1 MPSSQLLR
9 FGVFTF
15 DPASGDLKSADGVV
29 RLQPQVA
36 AVLVMLIEHAG
47 AVVSRAELQERLWP
61 ATTVEFDEGINFCVR
76 QLRLALS
83 DDAKT
88 PRFIETLP
96 KRGYRFLA
104 PVTTETTND
113 ETAPSPPLSSAP
125 STAPSTAAVAARA
138 GPGEAVTRARPIPTI
153 LVAGALVVVVGLT
166 ALARGHR
173 LPGQTRGDDPI
184 VLAVL
189 PFAADT
195 ADSMMVGYRRR
206 MFDQIL
212 ADARTEQR
220 WKTVTALAPGTTHVL
235 SGSLTR
241 RGNSVQIFVELVL
254 AGNRRHL
261 WADDILDSYA
271 FNGNS
276 TITADRIERSAARVL
291 GVRH

>member
-1 MPSSQLLR
+1 MPSSRLLR
-9 FGVFTF
+9 FGAFTF
-15 DPASGDLKSADGVV
+15 DPASGDLKSADRVV

-36 AVLVMLIEHAG
+36 AVLVMLIEQAG
-47 AVVSRAELQERLWP
+47 AVVSRADLQTRLWP
-61 ATTVEFDEGINFCVR
+61 ATTVEFDEGINFCIR

-83 DDAKT
+83 DDART

-104 PVTTETTND
+104 PVITETTTD
-113 ETAPSPPLSSAP
+113 ETAPSPP
-125 STAPSTAAVAARA
+125 AVAARA

-153 LVAGALVVVVGLT
+153 LVAGAALIVAVGLT

-173 LPGQTRGDDPI
+173 LPGQAREHDPI

-195 ADSMMVGYRRR
+195 ADSMMVAYRRR

-220 WKTVTALAPGTTHVL
+220 LTTVTALAPGTTHVL

-241 RGNSVQIFVELVL
+241 HGNSVQIFVELVL
-254 AGNRRHL
+254 AGDRRHL

-291 GVRH
+291 GVRQ

>member
-1 MPSSQLLR
+1 MPSSRLFR

-15 DPASGDLKSADGVV
+15 DPASGDLKSADRVV

-36 AVLVMLIEHAG
+36 ALLLMLIEHAG
-47 AVVSRAELQERLWP
+47 AVVSRVELQTRLWP
-61 ATTVEFDEGINFCVR
+61 DTTVEFDEGINFCVR

-83 DDAKT
+83 DDART

-104 PVTTETTND
+104 PVITETTTD
-113 ETAPSPPLSSAP
+113 ETAPST
-125 STAPSTAAVAARA
+125 TASPAGA
-138 GPGEAVTRARPIPTI
+138 GPAGAVTRARPIATI
-153 LVAGALVVVVGLT
+153 LVAGTALVMAVGLT
-166 ALARGHR
+166 ALVRGHR
-173 LPGQTRGDDPI
+173 LPGQTREHDPI

-195 ADSMMVGYRRR
+195 ADSMMVAYQRR

-220 WKTVTALAPGTTHVL
+220 WKTVTAAAPGTTHVL
-235 SGSLTR
+235 SGSLKR
-241 RGNSVQIFVELVL
+241 HGNSVQIFVELVL
-254 AGNRRHL
+254 AGDRRHL

>member
-1 MPSSQLLR
+1 MPTSRLFH

-15 DPASGDLKSADGVV
+15 DAASGDLKSADKVA

-36 AVLVMLIEHAG
+36 ALLVVLIEHAG
-47 AVVSRAELQERLWP
+47 TVVSRAELQARLWP

-83 DDAKT
+83 DDAAA

-104 PVTTETTND
+104 PVTTETAAD
-113 ETAPSPPLSSAP
+113 ETAPSAAASA
-125 STAPSTAAVAARA
+125 A
-138 GPGEAVTRARPIPTI
+138 GATRGGGGTGARPIATI
-153 LVAGALVVVVGLT
+153 LVAGAALAMAVGLT

-173 LPGQTRGDDPI
+173 LPGQTREHDPI

-195 ADSMMVGYRRR
+195 GDSMMVAYQRR
-206 MFDQIL
+206 MFDQVL
-212 ADARTEQR
+212 ADARTER
-220 WKTVTALAPGTTHVL
+220 GWKTVTAVAPGTTHVL
-235 SGSLTR
+235 AGSLKR
-241 RGNSVQIFVELVL
+241 HGNSVQIFVELVL
-254 AGNRRHL
+254 AGDRHHL

-271 FNGNS
+271 FSGNS

>member
-1 MPSSQLLR
+1 MSSSRLFR

-15 DPASGDLKSADGVV
+15 DAASGDLKSAERVA

-36 AVLVMLIEHAG
+36 ALLLMLIEHAG
-47 AVVSRAELQERLWP
+47 VVVSRAELQARLWP
-61 ATTVEFDEGINFCVR
+61 ATTVEFDEGISFCVR

-83 DDAKT
+83 DDARA

-104 PVTTETTND
+104 PVTTETATD
-113 ETAPSPPLSSAP
+113 ETSP
-125 STAPSTAAVAARA
+125 STTASAAGA
-138 GPGEAVTRARPIPTI
+138 GPGGAATRARPIATI
-153 LVAGALVVVVGLT
+153 LVAGAALVMAVGLVV
-166 ALARGHR
+166 LARGHW
-173 LPGQTRGDDPI
+173 LPGQTREHDPI

-195 ADSMMVGYRRR
+195 ADSMMVAYQRR

-212 ADARTEQR
+212 ADARTEPR
-220 WKTVTALAPGTTHVL
+220 WKTVTAAAPGTTHVL
-235 SGSLTR
+235 SGSLKR
-241 RGNSVQIFVELVL
+241 HGNSVQIFVELVL
-254 AGNRRHL
+254 AGDRRHL

>member
-1 MPSSQLLR
+1 MSSSRLFR

-15 DPASGDLKSADGVV
+15 DAASGDLKSAGRVA

-36 AVLVMLIEHAG
+36 ALLLMLIEHAG
-47 AVVSRAELQERLWP
+47 SVVSRVELQARLWP
-61 ATTVEFDEGINFCVR
+61 ATTVEFDEGISFCVR

-83 DDAKT
+83 DDARA

-104 PVTTETTND
+104 PVTTETATD
-113 ETAPSPPLSSAP
+113 ETSP
-125 STAPSTAAVAARA
+125 STTASPARA
-138 GPGEAVTRARPIPTI
+138 GPGGAVTRARPIATI
-153 LVAGALVVVVGLT
+153 LVAGAALVMTLALAV
-166 ALARGHR
+166 LARGHR
-173 LPGQTRGDDPI
+173 LSGQTRERDPI

-189 PFAADT
+189 PFAVDT
-195 ADSMMVGYRRR
+195 ADSMMVAYQRR
-206 MFDQIL
+206 MFDQLL

-220 WKTVTALAPGTTHVL
+220 WKTVTAAAPGTTHVL
-235 SGSLTR
+235 SGSLKR
-241 RGNSVQIFVELVL
+241 HGNSVQIFVELVL
-254 AGNRRHL
+254 AGDRRHL

-276 TITADRIERSAARVL
+276 TITADQIERSAARVL

>member
-1 MPSSQLLR
+1 MPSSPLLR
-9 FGVFTF
+9 FGAFMF
-15 DPASGDLKSADGVV
+15 DPASGDLKSADRVV

-36 AVLVMLIEHAG
+36 AVLVMLIEQAG
-47 AVVSRAELQERLWP
+47 AVVSRADLQARLWP

-83 DDAKT
+83 DDART

-104 PVTTETTND
+104 PVITETTTDD
-113 ETAPSPPLSSAP
+113 ETTP
-125 STAPSTAAVAARA
+125 STTPLTTASAAPA
-138 GPGEAVTRARPIPTI
+138 GPGEAVTRARPIRTM
-153 LVAGALVVVVGLT
+153 LVAGAALVVAVSLT

-173 LPGQTRGDDPI
+173 LPGQSSEHNPI

-195 ADSMMVGYRRR
+195 SDSMMVAYRQR

-212 ADARTEQR
+212 ADARADRR
-220 WKTVTALAPGTTHVL
+220 WKTVTGAAPGATHVL
-235 SGSLTR
+235 DGSLTR
-241 RGNSVQIFVELVL
+241 HGNSVQIFVELVL
-254 AGNRRHL
+254 AGDRRHL